1 MRREELTMERSQ
13 VRKTLVILI
22 HALVGWAFCTA
33 TMVIGMSVMSLQ
45 SALVVH
51 AVAAPVI
58 FTAVSLVYFT
68 RFGYTT
74 PLRTAVIFVSFAIL
88 MDFFVVALLVQR
100 SLEMFASPLGTWIP
114 FGLMFASTYL
124 TGLALEK
131 RSRAVAA
138 D

>member
-1 MRREELTMERSQ
+1 MAYPFCGLYRRSWDCVHPKDTPP
-13 VRKTLVILI
+13 
-22 HALVGWAFCTA
+22 
-33 TMVIGMSVMSLQ
+33 SLLCQ
-45 SALVVH
+45 STTFDYI
-51 AVAAPVI
+51 P
-58 FTAVSLVYFT
+58 VYFT